1 MLLASL
7 NHGAS
12 FREQF
17 FESSSSSK
25 GGDEG
30 RVIPP
35 PRCKPINLDLLP
47 LRTVPTFNL
56 RYWASLLPTPSW
68 TAFIPYDIPNV
79 TQKNFHITLHRCS
92 SFHSCSNDSRAE
104 HEHSRWTLGEI
115 QVQLNIPLS
124 MSQSLKA
131 SPVEL
136 FEVCPRDSL
145 RREIYLQKSLSDASS
160 VVVWQFEVAS
170 HDVDLA
176 YLLRRGYQQ

>member
-1 MLLASL
+1 MPKTPTPSFRVGYGWERARFVLQECLYRHYLVMLLASL

-79 TQKNFHITLHRCS
+79 TQKKLPHHFASMFLLPFLQQRFKGRARAQPLDTRRNTGATQY
-92 SFHSCSNDSRAE
+92 SFINE
-104 HEHSRWTLGEI
+104 
-115 QVQLNIPLS
+115 
-124 MSQSLKA
+124 
-131 SPVEL
+131 
-136 FEVCPRDSL
+136 
-145 RREIYLQKSLSDASS
+145 S
-160 VVVWQFEVAS
+160 VA
-170 HDVDLA
+170 
-176 YLLRRGYQQ
+176 